1 MRKTKEKDRPEA
13 LDGLFYMEGGR
24 VLRNDI
30 EREWNKILEKERKY
44 FEAEA
49 ERPESKFKGIADKIE
64 KKIPEKLTATLE
76 TAFYKAFFVIF
87 EKGTSLIEKTF
98 NGEDMALEFQVN
110 DFRVDKRPDRR
121 SLKRLEKA
129 AKRSKLKNSCITTV
143 EGIGLGVAG
152 IGLPDIPIFL
162 GMLLKGL
169 YEMAVSYG
177 YDYTKKEEQVFLM
190 RIIYTGLAQGEEKVM
205 ADLWTED
212 MGVAIH
218 NGTAE
223 FDFNDEVMEASSAL
237 SMAMLTSKFVQ
248 GFFIVGA
255 VGGAM
260 NLVIYRK
267 VLGYAAMKYKKRYL
281 YEKLRDDERLEAD
294 GDKKESRKSV

>member
-1 MRKTKEKDRPEA
+1 M
-13 LDGLFYMEGGR
+13 L
-24 VLRNDI
+24 
-30 EREWNKILEKERKY
+30 
-44 FEAEA
+44 
-49 ERPESKFKGIADKIE
+49 
-64 KKIPEKLTATLE
+64 
-76 TAFYKAFFVIF
+76 
-87 EKGTSLIEKTF
+87 
-98 NGEDMALEFQVN
+98 
-110 DFRVDKRPDRR
+110 
-121 SLKRLEKA
+121 
-129 AKRSKLKNSCITTV
+129 
-143 EGIGLGVAG
+143 GLGVAG